1 MPKSRESAGFA
12 LGLVAMV
19 LFGASLPAARISVL
33 ELDPFFVTVAR
44 AVIGGTVGLILLAFL
59 RPRWPKGVLGSMLAA
74 SLCLVILFPGS
85 LAVASVTVPSAH
97 GSVILGLLPLAT
109 TFGAVVFS
117 GERPSLAFWLLSLA
131 GAAVVTAFALYDG
144 DIDMVIG
151 DLFLMVAMLSVGSGY
166 AIAANLTQKMPG
178 WQVTA
183 GAIVLSLPVA
193 VPLLVL
199 WWPAD
204 AASVSTGAW
213 GGILFSGIMVQFV
226 AYAIWNVALAWG
238 GVARVGQVQL
248 LQPFVTFLIAV
259 PLLGEHV
266 DGAMIAFAVAVVV
279 IVALTRRAAVRRPAQ
294 AANI

>member
-1 MPKSRESAGFA
+1 MSRSKESTGFA
-12 LGLVAMV
+12 LGLLAMV

-44 AVIGGTVGLILLAFL
+44 AVVGGSVGLILLLVL
-59 RPRWPKGVLGSMLAA
+59 RPKWPKDVLRPMLAA
-74 SLCLVILFPGS
+74 SACLVILFPGS
-85 LAVASVTVPSAH
+85 LAVASATVPSAH
-97 GSVILGLLPLAT
+97 GAVILGLLPLAT

-117 GERPSLAFWLLSLA
+117 RERPSLAFWLLSFV
-131 GAAVVTAFALYDG
+131 GAAIVTAFAFYDG
-144 DIDMVIG
+144 DVDIVIG

-166 AIAANLTQKMPG
+166 AIAANLTGRMPG

-193 VPLLVL
+193 LPLLLL

-204 AASVSTGAW
+204 AAAVSARAW
-213 GGILFSGIMVQFV
+213 GGILFSGIVIQFI

-259 PLLGEHV
+259 PLLDERV
-266 DGAMIAFAVAVVV
+266 DGAMIAFALAVVV
-279 IVALTRRAAVRRPAQ
+279 VVALSRRAAVRRPETV
-294 AANI
+294 